1 MKENYKN
8 KKIHQ
13 KSDDKAAH
21 SEGKHSNDAQRYNDI
36 IVGRNCVKEAL
47 SSGRA
52 VESLLVAKGS
62 KGGAAGVL
70 VAMAKDRGIP
80 VKEVDSKK
88 LDYMCGGAVHQGVA
102 AMASVKEYAVLDDIF
117 ADARQKGEQPFII
130 VLDEI
135 EDPHNLGAI
144 IRTAE
149 CTGAH
154 GIIIPKRRSA
164 GLGYTVGKSSA
175 GAVEYVNVVRVTNIP
190 NVIDELKE
198 RGVWVFGADM
208 EGSDPAKTDLKGAVA
223 LVIGNEGKGIG
234 RLVRSKC
241 DGILSLPMKGRINSL
256 NASVAAGV
264 LMYDVLRQREG

>member
-1 MKENYKN
+1 MKENYIN
-8 KKIHQ
+8 KKTHQ

-47 SSGRA
+47 NSGRA
-52 VESLLVAKGS
+52 IESLLVARGS
-62 KGGAAGVL
+62 KGGATGVL
-70 VAMAKDRGIP
+70 VAMAKDKGIP

>member
-8 KKIHQ
+8 KKTHQ

-52 VESLLVAKGS
+52 VESLLVARGS

-70 VAMAKDRGIP
+70 VAMAKDKGIP

-102 AMASVKEYAVLDDIF
+102 AMASVKEYATLDDIF

>member
-47 SSGRA
+47 NSGRA
-52 VESLLVAKGS
+52 IESLLVARGS
-62 KGGAAGVL
+62 KGGATGVL

>member
-8 KKIHQ
+8 KKTHQ

-47 SSGRA
+47 ISGRS
-52 VESLLVAKGS
+52 VESLLVARGS

-70 VAMAKDRGIP
+70 VAMAKDKGIP